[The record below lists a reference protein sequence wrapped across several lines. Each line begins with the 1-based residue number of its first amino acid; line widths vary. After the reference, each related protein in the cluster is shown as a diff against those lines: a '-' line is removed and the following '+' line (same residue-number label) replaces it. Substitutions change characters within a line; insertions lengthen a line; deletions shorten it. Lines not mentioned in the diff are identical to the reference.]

1 MPLLAVDIGNSRIK
15 MGLFDALAVG
25 GGPLPEPSSVLG
37 WRADQG
43 EQPLAELLAAHRQ
56 GVLQVAIAS
65 VNAPSAE
72 RFESA
77 LAGAA
82 KRAGTAIDT
91 FRLTGSDLPIENRTH
106 LPQAVGVDRLLGG
119 VAANVLRRP
128 ETPAIVVDLGTAIT
142 VDLIAPDGAFE
153 GGAIL
158 PGIGLSARA
167 LAAGADQLPET
178 PFDELHEAPDAVG
191 RSTVEAIHAGLFW
204 GAVGAVRELIA
215 RQRDRLTLPPQVLL
229 TGGAA
234 PSVARLLGGPD
245 YTVRHVAHLV
255 LAGIAIA
262 CDGPEPRA

>member
-1 MPLLAVDIGNSRIK
+1 MPLLAVDIGNTRIK
-15 MGLFDALAVG
+15 LGLFDVTVA
-25 GGPLPEPSSVLG
+25 GGPLPEPRSVLG

-43 EQPLAELLAAHRQ
+43 EAPLAELLAGGQWSVVR
-56 GVLQVAIAS
+56 VAIAS
-65 VNAPSAE
+65 VNSPAAE
-72 RFESA
+72 RFEDA
-77 LAGAA
+77 LATAA
-82 KRAGTAIDT
+82 RLAGTQIDS
-91 FRLTGSDLPIENRTH
+91 FRLTGSALPIENRTH
-106 LPQAVGVDRLLGG
+106 RPEAVGVDRLLGG
-119 VAANVLRRP
+119 VAANVLRRAG
-128 ETPAIVVDLGTAIT
+128 TPAIVVDLGTAIT
-142 VDLIAPDGAFE
+142 VDLIATDGAFE

-191 RSTVEAIHAGLFW
+191 RSTIEAIHAGLFW
-204 GAVGAVRELIA
+204 GSVGAVRELIA

-245 YTVRHVAHLV
+245 YTVRHIAHLV

-262 CDGPEPRA
+262 CDGPVPRG